1 MPRHVA
7 AQALDH
13 LAPDDPAA
21 MRSRRD
27 LVGVHRAMGTRSI
40 VTRGWLEWGSTKR
53 GGLPLRTLKIAAG
66 LFSHCFSAQRVGV
79 E

>member
-21 MRSRRD
+21 MRSPRD
-27 LVGVHRAMGTRSI
+27 LVLVHRAMRIRSI
-40 VTRGWLEWGSTKR
+40 VTRGWREWVSTKR
-53 GGLPLRTLKIAAG
+53 GGLPLRMLEIGAG
-66 LFSHCFSAQRVGV
+66 VFSHCFSAQRVGI